1 MFRVLKLAHFLGLVA
16 FLGSILTFILIS
28 TLAEGSSLQNLAFA
42 RGIVSTGTNVL
53 TLPGMWL
60 LALTGVWIG
69 YKRYGFSQRFVHLKL
84 FVMALVVVNAHF
96 FIAPAVDSATEAAN
110 LSLAQGHLLPEY
122 NTAYL
127 RESIFGAINVLLTLI
142 AAVIGIWK
150 IGVKPA
156 NG

>member
-1 MFRVLKLAHFLGLVA
+1 MLRLLKLAHLVSLVA

-28 TLAEGSSLQNLAFA
+28 TLAEGSSLENLVFA
-42 RGIVSTGTNVL
+42 RRIVSTGTNVL

-60 LALTGVWIG
+60 LALTGIWMG
-69 YKRYGFSQRFVHLKL
+69 FKRYGFTRRFIHLKL
-84 FVMALVVVNAHF
+84 FVIALVVVIAHF
-96 FIAPAVDSATEAAN
+96 FVAPAVHSATEAAN

-142 AAVIGIWK
+142 AAVIGTWR
-150 IGVKPA
+150 IGAQPA